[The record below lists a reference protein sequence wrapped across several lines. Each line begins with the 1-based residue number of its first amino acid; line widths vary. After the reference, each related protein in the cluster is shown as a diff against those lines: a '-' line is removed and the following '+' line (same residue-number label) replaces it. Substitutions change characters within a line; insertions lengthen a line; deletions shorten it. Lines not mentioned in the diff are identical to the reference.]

1 MVCMRYVTA
10 RFVIDKHIHIR
21 QRVERTP
28 PTVSGS
34 GDSLV
39 DRIARTWSMAE
50 EQQKPDS
57 PGLDS
62 PADDTGSQQG
72 ALLQLLGELRAEL
85 DRILASL
92 PASAAADVTSSQESI
107 GPERDDSRSDKTDDP
122 QD

>member
-1 MVCMRYVTA
+1 
-10 RFVIDKHIHIR
+10 
-21 QRVERTP
+21 
-28 PTVSGS
+28 
-34 GDSLV
+34 
-39 DRIARTWSMAE
+39 MAE

-62 PADDTGSQQG
+62 PTDEPGQRQG
-72 ALLQLLGELRAEL
+72 ALLHLLGELRAEL

-92 PASAAADVTSSQESI
+92 PTSATADVTSSQESV